1 MNLDELSTEINNKEK
16 SNEVSNADMLAALVL
31 IQSKMSD
38 IEKSIADNAKI
49 QQKNSQNLINN
60 LAEQDKNISAIPVLT
75 ANIISDK
82 INNAASR
89 IDVSTNNIA
98 VAAKALNESNS
109 AFRVL
114 IYAWVASMLIA
125 FIIIL
130 YQLKIKKIAD
140 LKDKI
145 KKLEIEV
152 EALENDVQAAKEK
165 EFNMLS
171 KAFFNESEP
180 NKKAEIED
188 KIKSLIMG

>member
-1 MNLDELSTEINNKEK
+1 
-16 SNEVSNADMLAALVL
+16 MLAALVL
-31 IQSKMSD
+31 IQSKISD

-82 INNAASR
+82 INNAASC

-130 YQLKIKKIAD
+130 YIIL
-140 LKDKI
+140 
-145 KKLEIEV
+145 
-152 EALENDVQAAKEK
+152 
-165 EFNMLS
+165 
-171 KAFFNESEP
+171 
-180 NKKAEIED
+180 
-188 KIKSLIMG
+188 

>member
-130 YQLKIKKIAD
+130 YIIL
-140 LKDKI
+140 
-145 KKLEIEV
+145 
-152 EALENDVQAAKEK
+152 
-165 EFNMLS
+165 
-171 KAFFNESEP
+171 
-180 NKKAEIED
+180 
-188 KIKSLIMG
+188 